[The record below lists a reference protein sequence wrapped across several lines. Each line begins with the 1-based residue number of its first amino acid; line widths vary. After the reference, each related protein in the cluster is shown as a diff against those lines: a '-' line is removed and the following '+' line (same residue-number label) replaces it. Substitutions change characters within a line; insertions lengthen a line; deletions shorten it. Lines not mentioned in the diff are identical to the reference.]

1 MARGI
6 VALIHRLGKASFMR
20 KISIKA
26 ETWPLR
32 QRFAIARGSKIV
44 A

>member
-1 MARGI
+1 
-6 VALIHRLGKASFMR
+6 MR